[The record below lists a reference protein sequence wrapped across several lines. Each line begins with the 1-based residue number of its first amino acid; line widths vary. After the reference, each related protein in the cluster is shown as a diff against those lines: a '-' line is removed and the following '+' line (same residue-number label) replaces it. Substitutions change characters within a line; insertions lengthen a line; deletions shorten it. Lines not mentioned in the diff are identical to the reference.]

1 MVKTRYAWLDYARLL
16 SLVLIVLMHAQPRM
30 LCVAVGVLAIFFG
43 CAGCLFNP
51 CAYSSFGDFMKRRCT
66 KLLLPYFTF
75 YALFYILWL
84 VAGRRLDP
92 GVDTLTPLWQWLMG
106 LPKHYKPV
114 VVAPFWF
121 ITCLLSIQVMFY
133 WIEKSK
139 YAGLWMPMALS
150 VVLSV
155 AVALCPGSEH
165 LNFWNINYA
174 LLYMPFYAVGYYL
187 RLHIVNGVR
196 LRWWAFISALAF
208 SIVMMTVVA
217 QRFDSPD
224 WCSVMLVA
232 GGTAVVLPVA
242 TIATKVEQWVG
253 RCKMVE
259 FLAVNGIT
267 CLALQNYCIGVLRLA
282 ISRMWPGA
290 DTMSWSLSLLI
301 TVCTLAII
309 GVCAWFLSRYAPW
322 MVKIKKVDKNTSK
335 VD

>member
-1 MVKTRYAWLDYARLL
+1 MVKTRHAWLDYARLL

-51 CAYSSFGDFMKRRCT
+51 CVYSSFGDFVKRRCT
-66 KLLLPYFTF
+66 KLLWPYFTF

-84 VAGRRLDP
+84 IAGRRLDP
-92 GVDTLTPLWQWLMG
+92 GVDALTPLWQWLMG

-121 ITCLLSIQVMFY
+121 ITCLLSIQVLFY

-139 YAGLWMPMALS
+139 SVNRWMPLTLS
-150 VVLSV
+150 VALSV

-174 LLYMPFYAVGYYL
+174 LLYMPFYAAGYYL
-187 RLHIVNGVR
+187 RPCIESGIR
-196 LRWWAFISALAF
+196 LKWWTFVSMLAL

-217 QRFDSPD
+217 PCFDSPD
-224 WCSVMLVA
+224 WRSVILVA
-232 GGTAVVLPVA
+232 GGMAVVLPIA
-242 TIATKVEQWVG
+242 GIATKVAQCAG
-253 RCKMVE
+253 GSKMVE
-259 FLAVNGIT
+259 FIAVNGIT
-267 CLALQNYCIGVLRLA
+267 CLALQNYCIGALRLG
-282 ISRMWPGA
+282 INRICPDA
-290 DTMSWSLSLLI
+290 DTMSWPLSLLI
-301 TVCTLAII
+301 TVCTLVII
-309 GVCAWFLSRYAPW
+309 VACALFISRHARW
-322 MVKIKKVDKNTSK
+322 MITIKKVDKNTSK